1 MGRSRA
7 SLSCLLALA
16 LSTAAAQA
24 QPGENPSPSK
34 ILEALKARSKL
45 RNPTVVEQPQ
55 ATTAE
60 QRQTDE
66 RQRLLEALTAKV
78 PRGLS
83 EEERS
88 QLAALAK
95 DQPSVDL
102 VIYFH
107 FNSAEISV
115 KAMGAVVALG
125 KALSDAE
132 LKGRTFL
139 VAGHTDALGTP
150 EYNRAL
156 SDKRARAVKQF
167 LVERFRLPE
176 SQLLAVG
183 YGEEQLK
190 NSQNPNADENR
201 RVQVVN
207 LGK

>member
-1 MGRSRA
+1 
-7 SLSCLLALA
+7 LALA
-16 LSTAAAQA
+16 FSVATGHA
-24 QPGENPSPSK
+24 QPGENPSANK

-45 RNPTVVEQPQ
+45 RSP
-55 ATTAE
+55 TTAE
-60 QRQTDE
+60 QPQTTTSEQSQLDK
-66 RQRLLEALTAKV
+66 RQRLLKALKAKV

-102 VIYFH
+102 VIYFDL
-107 FNSAEISV
+107 NSAEINA
-115 KAMGAVVALG
+115 KAMGTLLALG
-125 KALSDAE
+125 KALSDAD
-132 LKGRTFL
+132 LRGMNFL
-139 VAGHTDALGTP
+139 VAGHTDALGSA

-156 SDKRARAVKQF
+156 ADKRAHAVKQF

-176 SQLLAVG
+176 SHLLAVG

-190 NSQNPNADENR
+190 NYQNPNADENR